1 MRYEFYFPESTN
13 GKGNGALMNLNTGY
27 IAVAGYGSVPSNLGW
42 NKSQFPFNP
51 RVGVAYQFDP
61 KTVIRAGYGR
71 SFDIGVFG
79 SMYGHVVTQNIP
91 VLAAQSVNAPSGPA
105 TNYAFCLGP
114 NEPNCTQSD
123 GPTSEQRR
131 RPDRRM

>member
-1 MRYEFYFPESTN
+1 MASVDFALGRVDNMQRYVSTSTNAKEFQKRDFFYIQDTWRATPNLTVNLGLRYEFYFPESVN

-27 IAVAGYGSVPSNLGW
+27 IAVAGYGSLPSNMGW

-71 SFDIGVFG
+71 
-79 SMYGHVVTQNIP
+79 Q
-91 VLAAQSVNAPSGPA
+91 L
-105 TNYAFCLGP
+105 
-114 NEPNCTQSD
+114 
-123 GPTSEQRR
+123 
-131 RPDRRM
+131 